1 LPAGQ
6 AYPPLAICP
15 INRACNM
22 HNAHSMELLGRIATA
37 FGISLVLT
45 LLLLLIYQDD
55 SAQAANGPSSATIA
69 ESR

>member
-1 LPAGQ
+1 MQ
-6 AYPPLAICP
+6 
-15 INRACNM
+15 
-22 HNAHSMELLGRIATA
+22 NAHSMELLGRIAVA

-69 ESR
+69 GSR